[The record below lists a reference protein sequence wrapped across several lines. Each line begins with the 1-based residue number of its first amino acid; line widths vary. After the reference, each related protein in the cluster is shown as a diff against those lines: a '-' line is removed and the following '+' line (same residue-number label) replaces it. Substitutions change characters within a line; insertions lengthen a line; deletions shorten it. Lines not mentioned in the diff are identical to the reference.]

1 MEGKIIEVDK
11 DNGNS
16 CPFNDLDLCLRLKHA
31 YCCGA
36 TIPDECPLKEGPVT
50 VRFKEK
56 SRCPDVVDPSRDPH
70 RKASPEAEG
79 W

>member
-1 MEGKIIEVDK
+1 MEIEVDK

-36 TIPDECPLKEGPVT
+36 TIPDDCPLLEGDVV

-56 SRCPDVVDPSRDPH
+56 
-70 RKASPEAEG
+70 
-79 W
+79 